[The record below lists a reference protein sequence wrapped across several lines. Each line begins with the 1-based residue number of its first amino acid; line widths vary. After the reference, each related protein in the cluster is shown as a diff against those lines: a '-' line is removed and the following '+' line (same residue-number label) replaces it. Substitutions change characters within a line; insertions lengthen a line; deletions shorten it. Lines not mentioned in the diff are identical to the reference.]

1 MKSGRTIL
9 SDLMFSFLFFH
20 SFWNN
25 SAIQVLLVSG
35 SLLNSF
41 FLLLLLNSNFIIQQF
56 VLKCFS
62 FVFCP
67 SVSVL
72 FLWSTQ
78 YRYSFFSV
86 VGFHSLDFNAQV
98 TTWTSLAHWTFSSRS
113 GTRVPKFML
122 ETNQLWICSWGHF
135 FFTETHFFIYKMD
148 NIIYLIVFILKI
160 Q

>member
-9 SDLMFSFLFFH
+9 SNLMFSFLFFH

-35 SLLNSF
+35 GLLNSF

-62 FVFCP
+62 FVFYP
-67 SVSVL
+67 LVTIL

-78 YRYSFFSV
+78 YSYSFFSV
-86 VGFHSLDFNAQV
+86 VGFHPLDFNAQV

-122 ETNQLWICSWGHF
+122 ENNQLWICSWGTF
-135 FFTETHFFIYKMD
+135 SLLKPIF
-148 NIIYLIVFILKI
+148 YL
-160 Q
+160 